1 MSPFIPGIELSSLFY
16 NEVVQPILNAEFPG
30 LAYSAAL
37 IGDGSEVLGFD
48 TEMSSDHDWGP
59 RLLLFLT
66 EEDYADLKQKIE
78 ETLRQR
84 LPHTFRGY
92 STNFS
97 PPNPNDN
104 STQTLESI
112 ESGPV
117 NHRVAI
123 HTLRG
128 FVQAHLGFD
137 LQNTITP
144 ADWLTFPEQKLR
156 TLVAGAVY
164 RDGIGLQTMRDR
176 FAYYPRD
183 VWLYLM
189 AAEWNRIS
197 QEDHLMGRAGY
208 VGDEI
213 GSAIIGARL
222 VRDLMRLCFLMERQY
237 APYPKWFGTAFSL
250 LECAGALSPALQSA
264 LRSETWQER
273 EANLCAAYEKVAAMH
288 NALQL
293 TEPQP
298 EKVSNF
304 FGRPFKVIGGS
315 FVESLR
321 LQITDPQ
328 MMRIAQNRLIGS
340 IDQFSDS
347 TDLLSDPL
355 WRPLLRGLY
364 PKEP

>member
-1 MSPFIPGIELSSLFY
+1 MSHFIPGLQLSGLFY
-16 NEVVQPILNAEFPG
+16 SEVVQPILNAEFPD

-48 TEMSSDHDWGP
+48 TEMSSDHGWGP
-59 RLLLFLT
+59 RLRLFLN
-66 EEDYADLKQKIE
+66 EEDYARITQDIE

-92 STNFS
+92 STHFS
-97 PPNPNDN
+97 PPDVDDN
-104 STQTLESI
+104 GTQMLETI

-117 NHRVAI
+117 NHRVEI

-137 LQNTITP
+137 LQDDITP

-156 TLVAGAVY
+156 TLTAGAVY
-164 RDGIGLQTMRDR
+164 HDGIGLQSVRNR
-176 FAYYPRD
+176 FAYYPHD

-189 AAEWNRIS
+189 AAGWNRIG

-222 VRDLMRLCFLMERQY
+222 VRDMMRLCFLMERQY
-237 APYPKWFGTAFSL
+237 APYPKWFGTAFSRL
-250 LECAGALSPALQSA
+250 KCAGELSPSLKRALSAEA
-264 LRSETWQER
+264 WQER
-273 EANLCAAYEKVAAMH
+273 EAYLCAAYEKVAAMH

-298 EKVSNF
+298 EKVSHF

-315 FVESLR
+315 FVTALLARIS
-321 LQITDPQ
+321 DPE
-328 MMRIAQNRLIGS
+328 MMHMVQNRLIGS
-340 IDQFSDS
+340 IDQFSDN

-355 WRPLLRGLY
+355 WRPVLRNLY
-364 PKEP
+364 